1 MAEPRGLGA
10 VDAMLLKE
18 ALRTDLE
25 PGFPFVSH
33 HDYGEP
39 CNEIDHVELLLDPK
53 SLRRLRCSHA

>member
-1 MAEPRGLGA
+1 

-33 HDYGEP
+33 HDYGEAWP
-39 CNEIDHVELLLDPK
+39 EMD
-53 SLRRLRCSHA
+53 